1 MSEYYF
7 NKEHWNDSNTNRYQI
22 DSLYNT
28 CSKSGHAVSE
38 KFIIRIFVLLPHTLW
53 LFLYFSLTSKLIIT
67 AIIFYT
73 RLWKISCNFYNSL
86 SLCLK
91 VKIVH
96 LTIFISARG
105 KNERS
110 NNSSFSNPIVILSV
124 FCVCVC
130 LCVRVC
136 VLVYTLNCASTCVD

>member
-1 MSEYYF
+1 MSEHYF
-7 NKEHWNDSNTNRYQI
+7 NKEHWHDSNTNRYQI

-67 AIIFYT
+67 TIIFYT
-73 RLWKISCNFYNSL
+73 HLWKIFCNFYNSL

-96 LTIFISARG
+96 LTISIPVRRTNVRS
-105 KNERS
+105 KNS
-110 NNSSFSNPIVILSV
+110 IFSNPVVILSV
-124 FCVCVC
+124 FCVC

-136 VLVYTLNCASTCVD
+136 VLVCTLNCASTCVD